1 MPVSAPRTCL
11 VNFRLTNEEHA
22 QVKLA
27 AKAAGARS
35 LSEYARQAVM
45 AIADTGAET
54 KRGMEDLQAQITNL
68 QSRVAKLEGY
78 DPNAPPID
86 FAAENCLEDWRD

>member
-1 MPVSAPRTCL
+1 MVTNPRTCL
-11 VNFRLTNEEHA
+11 VNFRLSPEEHA

-45 AIADTGAET
+45 AIADTGDDA
-54 KRGMEDLQAQITNL
+54 KQAMEYLQDQIANLQA
-68 QSRVAKLEGY
+68 RVAKLEGY
-78 DPNAPPID
+78 DPASPATG
-86 FAAENCLEDWRD
+86 FVAENDLDGWRG

>member
-11 VNFRLTNEEHA
+11 VNFRLTTEEHA

-35 LSEYARQAVM
+35 LSEYARRAVLAM
-45 AIADTGAET
+45 ADAGDKRIAELEA
-54 KRGMEDLQAQITNL
+54 
-68 QSRVAKLEGY
+68 RVAKLEGCL
-78 DPNAPPID
+78 PKAPSD
-86 FAAENCLEDWRD
+86 FAAENCLEGWRD